1 MFLLY
6 IILRVSAMIIVHY
19 AEQNKSEI
27 LALDKHSRAYY
38 NIVEQSLNYLTK
50 ERTTLAES
58 EMKCAC
64 EVIHEETVREVERKL
79 SDKDE
84 YIELASLF
92 KMFGDGTRV
101 QILHALELHEMC
113 VCDLAAL
120 LGITKSAVSSAE
132 GVEARE
138 SREVPPRRSGSVLL
152 TRRRPCERDTRHR
165 LRAYPRKII
174 PPIPKKIGMRE
185 YHLR

>member
-1 MFLLY
+1 MSCIFPLWECFFVFQSH
-6 IILRVSAMIIVHY
+6 IISRVLTIIIVHY
-19 AEQNKSEI
+19 AEQNKSGI

-38 NIVEQSLNYLTK
+38 NTVEQSLNYLTK
-50 ERTTLAES
+50 EITTLAES

-79 SDKDE
+79 SAKDE

-120 LGITKSAVSSAE
+120 LGITKSAVSHQLKALKLTNLVKFRRE
-132 GVEARE
+132 GQVVYYSLADDHVNAILDIGFEHIRE
-138 SREVPPRRSGSVLL
+138 
-152 TRRRPCERDTRHR
+152 
-165 LRAYPRKII
+165 K
-174 PPIPKKIGMRE
+174 
-185 YHLR
+185 